1 MTNLFAHQSD
11 QSDLSYTYIARAENE
26 RSAAE
31 RSWCEESFAMC
42 RLYLDKDFATQFSIQ
57 FAQRYWE
64 LYLCRWLL
72 SHGALIAPKKN
83 SAGPDFDVSYDGT
96 KIQFEATCPTHGDP
110 RNDDSVPQSTPATLN
125 DDMEMREI
133 PVDKIVL
140 RYTSSLKT
148 KSVNLKNHLGPDD
161 ASVIAVSGA
170 SLGYDN
176 WSGIHDEPYI
186 VLALVPMGPPYAVVD
201 STGKPLKEGR
211 QYQDTIA
218 KANGAGVSTE
228 FFFDQA
234 NAHISGVL
242 FALAMPGNR
251 PDEVGSDFFFAHNP
265 RAICPLPRGLLHVGT
280 EFVFQ
285 ESRGGFSVE
294 EVPGRMAG

>member
-1 MTNLFAHQSD
+1 MANLFAHQSG
-11 QSDLSYTYIARAENE
+11 QSDLAYTNIARAENE

-72 SHGALIAPKKN
+72 SHGALIAPKEN
-83 SAGPDFDVSYDGT
+83 AAGPDFDVSYEGA
-96 KIQFEATCPTHGDP
+96 KILFEATCPKHGDP
-110 RNDDSVPQSTPATLN
+110 TKVDTVPQFTPTTLN
-125 DDMEMREI
+125 DDLEMRKT

-140 RYTSSLKT
+140 RYTSSLRA
-148 KSVNLKNHLGPDD
+148 KSESLKMHVGPDV

-170 SLGYDN
+170 SLGYSN
-176 WSGIHDEPYI
+176 WSGIQPYI
-186 VLALVPMGPPYAVVD
+186 LQALVPMGPPYAVVD

-251 PDEVGSDFFFAHNP
+251 PDEIGSDFFFAHNP
-265 RAICPLPRGLLHVGT
+265 RATCPLPRGLLHVGT

-285 ESRGGFSVE
+285 ENRGGFSVE